1 MLTFNQLLHRGGLNP
16 EDVRLVR
23 HRSPNREKHRLV
35 AKAAVIGDAQFQGYQ
50 EIQETAQVIDAFRA
64 AKHLAGF
71 VVEPGTKQTLFV
83 GIWDRLGERAAPEA
97 DPFGSRVASIS
108 VAFETKLRPEFDAY
122 RGRLVI
128 DWGDGTRAWVQRADK
143 QDKPIVELRR
153 VREEPKFPGFTL
165 FRQSLDEIEAVP
177 VSWAEVLKNA
187 RGIYLL
193 VHRDSGDQYVGSAYG
208 EGGFFARWRS
218 YADGHGG
225 NVAMKELGAP
235 AEAYDATILEVVGT
249 DATADDVF
257 ACETLW
263 KVKLGTR
270 TKGLNRN

>member
-1 MLTFNQLLHRGGLNP
+1 MLTFNQLLQVGGLDP
-16 EDVRLVR
+16 AFVRLVR
-23 HRSPNREKHRLV
+23 HRSPDREKHRLV
-35 AKAAVIGDAQFQGYQ
+35 AKAALNGDPRFREYQ
-50 EIQETAQVIDAFRA
+50 EIQETEQVFEAFRA
-64 AKHLAGF
+64 AKHLAAF
-71 VVEPGTKQTLFV
+71 IVEPGTKQTLFIGV
-83 GIWDRLGERAAPEA
+83 WERIGERQAPAA
-97 DPFGSRVASIS
+97 DPFGSPVRAGS
-108 VAFETKLRPEFDAY
+108 VAFEMRLREEFDDY

-143 QDKPIVELRR
+143 QDKPILELRR

-165 FRQSLDEIEAVP
+165 FRQTLAEIESVP

-193 VHRDSGDQYVGSAYG
+193 VHRDTGDQYVGSAYG
-208 EGGFFARWRS
+208 EGGFLSRWKS
-218 YADGHGG
+218 YAGGHGG

-249 DATADDVF
+249 DATAEDVF
-257 ACETLW
+257 ARETLW

-270 TKGLNRN
+270 VMGLNRN